1 MSASVAHRV
10 SLRRLLFI
18 VVLAVAASA
27 VFVPGATAGNFDE
40 EKMGCTGEAP
50 ATCPTGTVGQPYSL
64 TLYLVPPNDGRGED
78 FGCATFAFNGS
89 YPPGLTISDEGY
101 ITGTPTEAGMFDF
114 FLEVTLNKE
123 AWCAET
129 CGSKCKSDD
138 RFVIRI
144 NPGVPPVPKLTIG
157 PEQSGVPQ
165 GTTGTPYSLQM
176 TANLP
181 DAKTWSIVSGTLPPG
196 LSLNSSSGAITGTP
210 TTAGSYPF
218 TVQAAI
224 DAQRTDTK
232 SLTIEVRAPLAIAA
246 GSRPFENG
254 ARTARTE
261 VGLAFSANFAA
272 SGGVA
277 PYTWTQNGTLPDGI
291 EFDATD
297 GSLIG
302 AAEVAGTYRFTVTV
316 TDSEAR
322 RVAYAGTI
330 VVAERLAIVSKR
342 MKKGRVGRLY
352 RSTLAST
359 GGVAPVTWRIK
370 QGPLPRGIRFDRSTG
385 SFTGIPTRV
394 GIWVVTVESIDSL
407 RVKATSNV
415 VFVIARALKKPT
427 R

>member
-1 MSASVAHRV
+1 MSGTVADRV
-10 SLRRLLFI
+10 SLKRLLFI
-18 VVLAVAASA
+18 VVLALGASA
-27 VFVPGATAGNFDE
+27 VFVPGAAAGNLDE

-64 TLYLVPPNDGRGED
+64 TLYVVPPNDGRGED
-78 FGCATFAFNGS
+78 FGCATFRFNGS

-101 ITGTPTEAGMFDF
+101 ITGTPTEAGIFDF
-114 FLEVTLNKE
+114 FLEVRLNKE
-123 AWCAET
+123 AFCAET
-129 CGSKCKSDD
+129 CGSKCLSDD
-138 RFVIRI
+138 RFIIRI

-181 DAKTWSIVSGTLPPG
+181 DAKMWSVSGSLPPG
-196 LSLNSSSGAITGTP
+196 LAINQTTGLISGTP
-210 TTAGSYPF
+210 TTAGSYSF
-218 TVQAAI
+218 TVQATI

-232 SLTIEVRAPLAIAA
+232 SLTIVVRAPLAITA

-254 ARTARTE
+254 TRTARTE
-261 VGLAFSANFAA
+261 VGLPFSANFAA

-277 PYTWTQNGTLPDGI
+277 PYTWTQNGTLPEGI

-322 RVAYAGTI
+322 RVTYAGTI
-330 VVAERLAIVSKR
+330 AVAERLAIVSKR
-342 MKKGRVGRLY
+342 MKRGRVGRLY
-352 RSTLAST
+352 RSQLAST

-385 SFTGIPTRV
+385 SFAGIPTKA